1 MVVVTGMSSSVSLSL
16 ISEHDKHR
24 ISSEVVSR
32 RVTLVVQQTKGDKNR
47 RVSFIL
53 WHHCQCQGYL
63 RLPKMLHFQKQFKV
77 GEGLGKQ

>member
-24 ISSEVVSR
+24 IFSEVVSR
-32 RVTLVVQQTKGDKNR
+32 LVTLAVQQTKGDKNR
-47 RVSFIL
+47 GVSFIL
-53 WHHCQCQGYL
+53 WHHCQGYP
-63 RLPKMLHFQKQFKV
+63 RLPKMLRFQKQFKV